1 MTHMRVCGVLAFAS
15 GAVRVPRLALPHRG
29 APVPSM
35 VIGLPGNSGA
45 ATLSTPTSVYAQTV

>member
-1 MTHMRVCGVLAFAS
+1 
-15 GAVRVPRLALPHRG
+15 
-29 APVPSM
+29 M